1 MIAQKYRKREWQKW
15 NNIYRCTQRAPFE
28 LCLRVLVS
36 ALFLI
41 IFLLFT
47 SLDTSG
53 TQDTYLAPLGLDN
66 FILAKNWSQDPLF
79 LVTSFLSILSTSSEF
94 STGHAFYLFKLI
106 FSVVTSFVLLSEG
119 KISKK
124 EKEEVKELKKIMI
137 AQKQRKKSGKT
148 RSISRGAHRERHLS
162 CVYVCWFPPCS

>member
-1 MIAQKYRKREWQKW
+1 MGFLSILSTSSEFSTGHAFHLFKL
-15 NNIYRCTQRAPFE
+15 I
-28 LCLRVLVS
+28 S

-47 SLDTSG
+47 SRDTSG
-53 TQDTYLAPLGLDN
+53 TWNVNRPATETSTWDTYSASSGSEN

-79 LVTSFLSILSTSSEF
+79 VVTSFLSTVSTTFEF

-106 FSVVTSFVLLSEG
+106 FSVVTSFVLLSEE

-124 EKEEVKELKKIMI
+124 
-137 AQKQRKKSGKT
+137 
-148 RSISRGAHRERHLS
+148 
-162 CVYVCWFPPCS
+162 